1 MKILAQFPTYARP
14 EKFLSCLKKY
24 LNTTSGRH
32 SIFFNINCDVADETM
47 NNPDMKDMM
56 QEAFHNQTR
65 NNQDKWHDNF
75 CSGAVY
81 FEKNTTKIG
90 AVNAN
95 INNVIME
102 GSTNWDI
109 VIVISDDMIPQVD
122 NWDDYIVTAMMEH
135 YPDLDGCVS
144 FDDDMVIDKHAL
156 VTFSILGR
164 KLYEHFGYIYHP
176 DYKSLYCD
184 AEFTQVVTELNKI
197 TYIDKMIVRHEHYAL
212 EGNSNSGDYDKAAEK
227 TLYFAGRDGQVFEE
241 RKKLGFPKERLTHD

>member
-1 MKILAQFPTYARP
+1 MKILAQFPTLARP

-24 LNTTSGRH
+24 LNSTSGRH
-32 SIFFNINCDVADETM
+32 SIFFNINCDVDDTTM
-47 NNPDMKDMM
+47 NNPDIKDMM
-56 QEAFHNQTR
+56 QEAFHNQVR

-135 YPDLDGCVS
+135 YPNLDGCVS
-144 FDDDMVIDKHAL
+144 FDDGYADKC
-156 VTFSILGR
+156 G
-164 KLYEHFGYIYHP
+164 
-176 DYKSLYCD
+176 
-184 AEFTQVVTELNKI
+184 
-197 TYIDKMIVRHEHYAL
+197 
-212 EGNSNSGDYDKAAEK
+212 
-227 TLYFAGRDGQVFEE
+227 
-241 RKKLGFPKERLTHD
+241 

>member
-1 MKILAQFPTYARP
+1 MKILAQFPTLARP

-24 LNTTSGRH
+24 LNSTSGRH
-32 SIFFNINCDVADETM
+32 SIFFNINCDVDDTTM
-47 NNPDMKDMM
+47 NNPDIKDMM
-56 QEAFHNQTR
+56 QEAFHNQVR

-81 FEKNTTKIG
+81 FEKHTTKIG

-135 YPDLDGCVS
+135 YPDLDGCIS
-144 FDDDMVIDKHAL
+144 FDDGYADKCGL
-156 VTFSILGR
+156 ITFSILGR
-164 KLYEHFGYIYHP
+164 KLYDHFGYIYHP

-184 AEFTQVVTELNKI
+184 QEFTEEVKRLDKV
-197 TYIDKMIVRHEHYAL
+197 TYIDKMIIKHEHYAE
-212 EGNSNSGDYDKAAEK
+212 EGNSNSGDCDYSAKK
-227 TLYFAGRDGQVFEE
+227 TLYFSGRDGQVFEE
-241 RKKLGFPKERLTHD
+241 RKKLGFPTERITND

>member
-1 MKILAQFPTYARP
+1 
-14 EKFLSCLKKY
+14 
-24 LNTTSGRH
+24 
-32 SIFFNINCDVADETM
+32 M
-47 NNPDMKDMM
+47 NNPEMKDMM

-81 FEKNTTKIG
+81 FEKNTTKIS

-109 VIVISDDMIPQVD
+109 VIVISDDMIPHVN
-122 NWDDYIVTAMMEH
+122 NWDDEIVMAMLEH

-144 FDDDMVIDKHAL
+144 FDDGYAEKNAL

-164 KLYEHFGYIYHP
+164 KLYDHFGYIYHP
-176 DYKSLYCD
+176 DYKSLYSD
-184 AEFTQVVTELNKI
+184 DEFTKEVTKLNKI
-197 TYIDKMIVRHEHYAL
+197 TYIDKMLIKHEHYAQD
-212 EGNSNSGDYDKAAEK
+212 GNSNSGDYDKSAQK
-227 TLYFAGRDGQVFEE
+227 TLFYSGRDGQVFEQ
-241 RKKLGFPKERLTHD
+241 RKKLGFPRDRITND

>member
-1 MKILAQFPTYARP
+1 MKILAQFPTLARP

-24 LNTTSGRH
+24 LNSTSGRH
-32 SIFFNINCDVADETM
+32 SIFCNINCDVADESM

-56 QEAFHNQTR
+56 QEAFHNQVR

-135 YPDLDGCVS
+135 YPNLDGCVS
-144 FDDDMVIDKHAL
+144 FDDGYADKCGL
-156 VTFSILGR
+156 ITFSILGR
-164 KLYEHFGYIYHP
+164 KLYDHFGYIYHP

-184 AEFTQVVTELNKI
+184 DEFTQEVKRLDKV
-197 TYIDKMIVRHEHYAL
+197 TYIDKMIIKHEHYAE
-212 EGNSNSGDYDKAAEK
+212 EGNSNSGDYDASAQK
-227 TLYFAGRDGQVFEE
+227 TLYFSGRDGQVFEE
-241 RKKLGFPKERLTHD
+241 RKKLGFPKHRITTD